1 MVRQFVSVTF
11 KSQDKILQCYH
22 SNETA
27 CAELLHSFIG
37 QDFMNIFLGFLVI
50 FFILPTVMV
59 K

>member
-37 QDFMNIFLGFLVI
+37 QDFMNILGFLVI